1 MKILITGAK
10 TATALKLSKAF
21 NQFEIL
27 LGDYGDLP
35 QITTNSYALVDLGT
49 WNEEVLAHNLL
60 TKCLDYGVDL
70 LLPLY
75 ESEIAAVAK
84 SLVLFDEFNVEVLL
98 NEHHHLTQ
106 SSSKDWAIFR
116 KGQLLFSSVSQLNA
130 SQYPT
135 LNGAYYLNEEKKET
149 ATIAIAN
156 PVK

>member
-21 NQFEIL
+21 HEFEVL

-35 QITTNSYALVDLGT
+35 RISTASYLFVELGQ

-75 ESEIAAVAK
+75 EAEIAAVAK
-84 SLVLFDEFNVEVLL
+84 SLVLFEEFNIQVLL
-98 NEHHHLTQ
+98 TAQHIVGEMSAKN
-106 SSSKDWAIFR
+106 WAIVHQGR
-116 KGQLLFSSVSQLNA
+116 LVFSSTVQPTSID
-130 SQYPT
+130 YET
-135 LNGAYYLNEEKKET
+135 LNGAYYVDDEGKPIS
-149 ATIAIAN
+149 TIAVAN
-156 PVK
+156 PL